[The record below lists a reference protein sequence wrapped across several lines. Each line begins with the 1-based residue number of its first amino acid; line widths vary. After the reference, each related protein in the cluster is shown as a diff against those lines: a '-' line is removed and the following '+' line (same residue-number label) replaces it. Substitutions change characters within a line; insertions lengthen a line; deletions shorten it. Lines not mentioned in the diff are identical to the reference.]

1 MRTKNFMSSYQK
13 KYISLKD
20 AAIISGYTVSELKN
34 FTKIGLVPSRKR
46 GKSVYIRFDAFEKI
60 NDRKKA
66 DAEKKSM
73 VTTKKPAMQY
83 QVGAPAALSL
93 IPFTKPH
100 PTLVKILEPVAFTAA
115 LVMVLHLTM
124 IPTVSEKIVWGL
136 DLSADTVAFMGD
148 TTAASIAATVSLP
161 DTLSAQLAA
170 VIVNP
175 EYSGSVVQLMP
186 QVAGVSISAEKP
198 KRLSIAAIP
207 EGSGYGSSVD
217 SMLISIA
224 DASDNFQTFLT
235 QFSDSTE
242 RALVGSLTFDNLDQF
257 VTTTFRW

>member
-1 MRTKNFMSSYQK
+1 
-13 KYISLKD
+13 
-20 AAIISGYTVSELKN
+20 
-34 FTKIGLVPSRKR
+34 
-46 GKSVYIRFDAFEKI
+46 
-60 NDRKKA
+60 
-66 DAEKKSM
+66 
-73 VTTKKPAMQY
+73 MQY